1 MKVRKR
7 KLRLSLVFSNANAS
21 FGNWCNSTTAALI
34 WAETAGWMDMFCVF
48 HYQNNGG
55 LSCSRIQYVTHQT
68 NCTLATDHRITN
80 INLCQR
86 SFHRMSCFVFVCFFR
101 IYASCLLYC
110 LIRTHT
116 SGDFLPSASYYYPLI
131 IGFPLP
137 CVLLVPLWY
146 NSSRLP
152 LIWDFEK
159 SGNYIYSASFA
170 RHPYIEWLTKRSRDT
185 IKPKAC
191 SCPRS
196 VGMRG
201 STGKNTVH
209 ASSFFLSFK
218 LNVD

>member
-1 MKVRKR
+1 MPRYKRVSDIKDVLRLLPPSTHAISAIFSTLSLRLFCAVHLVVKVRKR

-110 LIRTHT
+110 LTRTHT
-116 SGDFLPSASYYYPLI
+116 SGDFFTICFLLLSSYYRIPITLCI
-131 IGFPLP
+131 
-137 CVLLVPLWY
+137 
-146 NSSRLP
+146 
-152 LIWDFEK
+152 
-159 SGNYIYSASFA
+159 
-170 RHPYIEWLTKRSRDT
+170 T
-185 IKPKAC
+185 
-191 SCPRS
+191 
-196 VGMRG
+196 
-201 STGKNTVH
+201 STFV
-209 ASSFFLSFK
+209 
-218 LNVD
+218 V